1 MLSDAVGKTPSGKKK
16 SICPTT
22 TEGAMAEE
30 FDDALWAA
38 EALRVL
44 LERIKRAIE
53 AEYMAAAVRLQ
64 KWTP

>member
-1 MLSDAVGKTPSGKKK
+1 MT
-16 SICPTT
+16 
-22 TEGAMAEE
+22 EE

-38 EALRVL
+38 VALQKL
-44 LERIKRAIE
+44 LERIKLALA